1 MQKKIVIDTNIYI
14 EIFNSAQYERLR
26 NPFQYI
32 VFLAYPVLHELWMGA
47 RGRQEIRH
55 LAAFQDRFVK
65 LKRLIVPSENSLILI
80 GHACHQL
87 RKSGKLDPVYPKH
100 YNDITIAVLARQV
113 GATVMTNNIA
123 DFKAIKKTVDF
134 QFERP

>member
-1 MQKKIVIDTNIYI
+1 MIDTNIYI
-14 EIFNSAQYERLR
+14 EIFNSGQYERLR

-47 RGRQEIRH
+47 RGKREIKH
-55 LAAFQDRFVK
+55 LAAFQDRFVR
-65 LKRLIVPSENSLILI
+65 LKRLIVPIENSLTLI

-87 RKSGKLDPVYPKH
+87 RSSGKLDHVYPKH

-113 GATVMTNNIA
+113 GATVLTNNIA
-123 DFKAIKKTVDF
+123 DFKAIRKTIDF
-134 QFERP
+134 QFEKP

>member
-1 MQKKIVIDTNIYI
+1 VQKKIVIDTNIYI
-14 EIFNSAQYERLR
+14 EIFNSAQYESLQ

-47 RGRQEIRH
+47 RGKQEIKH
-55 LAAFQDRFVK
+55 LAAFQDRFVR
-65 LKRLIVPSENSLILI
+65 LKRLIVPFENSLILI

-87 RKSGKLDPVYPKH
+87 RRSGKLDPVYPKH

-113 GATVMTNNIA
+113 GATVITNNIS

-134 QFERP
+134 QFEKP

>member
-1 MQKKIVIDTNIYI
+1 MQKKVVIDTNTYI
-14 EIFNSAQYERLR
+14 GIFNSAQYGHLR
-26 NPFQYI
+26 NPLQYI

-47 RGRQEIRH
+47 RGKREIKH
-55 LAAFQDRFVK
+55 LSAFQERFVR

-80 GHACHQL
+80 GRACRQL
-87 RKSGKLDPVYPKH
+87 RKSGRLDPVYPRH

-113 GATVMTNNIA
+113 GATVLTNNIA
-123 DFKAIKKTVDF
+123 DFKAIQKSVDF

>member
-1 MQKKIVIDTNIYI
+1 VQKKIVIDTNIYI
-14 EIFNSAQYERLR
+14 EIFNSGQYERLR

-47 RGRQEIRH
+47 RGKREIKH
-55 LAAFQDRFVK
+55 LAAFQDRFVR
-65 LKRLIVPSENSLILI
+65 LKRLIVPIENSLTLI

-87 RKSGKLDPVYPKH
+87 RSSGKLDHVYPKH

-113 GATVMTNNIA
+113 GATVLTNNIA
-123 DFKAIKKTVDF
+123 DFKAIRKTIDF
-134 QFERP
+134 QFEKP